1 MRSRRK
7 VKLGK
12 VISDKMDKTVV
23 VEVITTSHHPVYK
36 KTMIKMKK
44 YKVHDEKSE
53 CKVGDLVSIM
63 ETKPISK
70 TKRWRVFKVVEQSK

>member
-1 MRSRRK
+1 MRSKRK
-7 VKLGK
+7 IKLGK

-23 VEVITTSHHPVYK
+23 VEVMTTSHHPIYK
-36 KTMIKMKK
+36 KTMIKVKK
-44 YKVHDEKSE
+44 YKVHDENDE

>member
-7 VKLGK
+7 VRTGR

-23 VEVITTSHHPVYK
+23 VEVKKAFRHPVYK
-36 KTMIKMKK
+36 KVVRKIKK
-44 YKVHDEKSE
+44 YYVHDEENK

-63 ETKPISK
+63 ETRPISK
-70 TKRWRVFKVVEQSK
+70 TKRWRIYRIIKQK